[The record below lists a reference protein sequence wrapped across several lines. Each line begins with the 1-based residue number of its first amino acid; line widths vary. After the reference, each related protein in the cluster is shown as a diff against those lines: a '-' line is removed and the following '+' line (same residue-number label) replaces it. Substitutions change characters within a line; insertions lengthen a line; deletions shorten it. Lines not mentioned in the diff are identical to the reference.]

1 MEERDYGGGEGAAS
15 PSLPLLSLSLSHVW
29 KFAQTSCGDKK
40 FLRPNIK
47 VEKPGLDYNLD
58 QSLPPRN

>member
-1 MEERDYGGGEGAAS
+1 MEERDCGGGEGAAS
-15 PSLPLLSLSLSHVW
+15 PSLPPSLALSHVW

-40 FLRPNIK
+40 ILRPNIK
-47 VEKPGLDYNLD
+47 VEKPGLDYNPD